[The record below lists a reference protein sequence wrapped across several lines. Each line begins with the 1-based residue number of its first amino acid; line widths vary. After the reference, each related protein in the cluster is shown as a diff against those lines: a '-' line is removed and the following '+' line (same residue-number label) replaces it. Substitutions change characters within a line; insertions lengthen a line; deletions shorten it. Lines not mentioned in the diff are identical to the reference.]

1 MKNKLEE
8 ENALL
13 KHQLEELKNK
23 LEGKDSKLGQ
33 ALGLLHIDAAKDTA
47 EINSYK
53 ETIEKQ
59 KKELAQMKREKQ
71 TLDAEI
77 AQSRAKVH
85 SLDAESKER
94 LRQFEKET
102 DL

>member
-1 MKNKLEE
+1 MQ
-8 ENALL
+8 ASSLL
-13 KHQLEELKNK
+13 DKE
-23 LEGKDSKLGQ
+23 
-33 ALGLLHIDAAKDTA
+33 IAKDTA

-53 ETIEKQ
+53 EMIEKQ
-59 KKELAQMKREKQ
+59 KKELAQMKRDKED
-71 TLDAEI
+71 LDEDI

-94 LRQFEKET
+94 LRKFEEEA